1 MEDLPA
7 IFERLNAPAADSARV
22 DAFDARPVP
31 GRDRWRIAKSESG
44 LPAVLVAV
52 DAPVGRDRPLGV
64 DLANLRVEHN
74 VRCSVSRS
82 GSDVEIAR
90 YSIIQCLSSDPAVQA
105 CFLRTIGG
113 VLVGLDEHV
122 KASDLVDLVDRL
134 VVLFRLVG
142 KPRDRTI
149 HGLWAELFVILSA
162 SNPAMMIDAW
172 HSQSMEH
179 FDFSRGSERLE
190 VKSSSMRSREH
201 MFSFEQVYPP
211 SGASVLIASVHVEEQ
226 TNGRSLGYLWNRVV
240 DAAPNAE
247 ARIKI
252 ERVCAQSLGQDL
264 GAGRRFSGDWN
275 VAVESL
281 AFYQVGDI
289 PRPSGDC
296 PPGVSQLRF
305 RSDLSLADPA
315 GPDTLGEFHRCCLG
329 LGPPA

>member
-7 IFERLNAPAADSARV
+7 IFEQLNAPQADSACE
-22 DAFDARPVP
+22 DTFDARPVP
-31 GRDRWRIAKSESG
+31 GRDQWRIAKSESG

-52 DAPVGRDRPLGV
+52 DAPVGRDKPLGV

-74 VRCSVSRS
+74 VRCSVSRQ
-82 GSDVEIAR
+82 GGGVEIAR
-90 YSIIQCLSSDPAVQA
+90 YSIIQCLSSDSAVQA

-113 VLVGLDEHV
+113 VLVGLDGHV
-122 KASDLVDLVDRL
+122 KAKDLVDLVDRL

-142 KPRDRTI
+142 KPRERTI
-149 HGLWAELFVILSA
+149 HGLWAELFVILST
-162 SNPAMMIDAW
+162 SDPATMIGAW

-179 FDFSRGSERLE
+179 FDFSLGSERLE

-211 SGASVLIASVHVEEQ
+211 SRASVLIASVHVEEQ
-226 TNGRSLGYLWNRVV
+226 TNGKSLGYLWDRVV
-240 DAAPNAE
+240 DAAPSAE
-247 ARIKI
+247 ARLKV

-264 GAGRRFSGDWN
+264 GAGRTFSGDWN

-281 AFYQVGDI
+281 AFYQVADI

-305 RSDLSLADPA
+305 RSDLSLADPVE
-315 GPDTLGEFHRCCLG
+315 PVNLGEFHRCCLG
-329 LGPPA
+329 VGTPS

>member
-7 IFERLNAPAADSARV
+7 IFEQLNAPQADSACV
-22 DAFDARPVP
+22 DTFDARPVP
-31 GRDRWRIAKSESG
+31 GRDQWRIAKSESG

-74 VRCSVSRS
+74 VRCSVSRQG
-82 GSDVEIAR
+82 GSVEIAR
-90 YSIIQCLSSDPAVQA
+90 YSIIQCLSSDSAVQA

-113 VLVGLDEHV
+113 VLVGLDGHV
-122 KASDLVDLVDRL
+122 KAKDLVDLVDRL

-142 KPRDRTI
+142 KPRERAI
-149 HGLWAELFVILSA
+149 HGLWAELCVILSA
-162 SNPAMMIDAW
+162 SDPAMMIDAW

-179 FDFSRGSERLE
+179 FDFSRGTERLE

-226 TNGRSLGYLWNRVV
+226 TNGRSLGYLWDRVV

-247 ARIKI
+247 ARLKV

-264 GAGRRFSGDWN
+264 GAGRTFSGDWN

-281 AFYQVGDI
+281 AFYQVADI

-305 RSDLSLADPA
+305 RSDLSLADPVD
-315 GPDTLGEFHRCCLG
+315 PVNLGEFHSCCLG
-329 LGPPA
+329 VGTPT

>member
-7 IFERLNAPAADSARV
+7 IFGQLNAPVADAARV

-31 GRDRWRIAKSESG
+31 GRDQWRIAKSENG
-44 LPAVLVAV
+44 LPAVLVSV

-74 VRCSVSRS
+74 VRCSVSRQ
-82 GSDVEIAR
+82 GGGVEIAR

-113 VLVGLDEHV
+113 VLVGLDGDV
-122 KASDLVDLVDRL
+122 RAGDLVDLIDRL

-142 KPRDRTI
+142 KPRERTI

-172 HSQSMEH
+172 HSQSMER

-226 TNGRSLGYLWNRVV
+226 TNGRSLGYLWDRVV

-247 ARIKI
+247 ARIKV
-252 ERVCAQSLGQDL
+252 ERVCAQSLGQDV
-264 GAGRRFSGDWN
+264 GAGRIFSGDWN

-281 AFYQVGDI
+281 AFYEVGDI

-296 PPGVSQLRF
+296 PAGVSQLRF
-305 RSDLSLADPA
+305 RSDLSLAEPA
-315 GPDTLGEFHRCCLG
+315 GPVNLGEFHRCCLG
-329 LGPPA
+329 RGTQP